1 MDENQ
6 YTDKSIDEIVNEQKQ
21 VQTDEEIEVQTPEVE
36 IADDELTPEDLELM
50 SMQKKHEV
58 MERNLTWEIRKL
70 EKDKVILE
78 NENLRLDREVKS
90 LKNEISR
97 FRTPPLVLAT
107 VSELLG
113 NNEAVVKSSTG
124 PSFLL
129 KYSDKDANKMEI
141 GSRVSLNQQ
150 TFSIVDVI
158 TSEKDPLVSGMEIEE
173 KPDVTYE
180 NIGGLEDQIRET
192 IETVEL
198 PLKNPEIFEKVGIT
212 PPKGVLFYGSPG
224 TGKTLLAKA
233 VANETNATFI
243 KIVASEFVKKYIGEG
258 SRLVRGVFELAKEKA
273 PAIIFIDEIDAIAG
287 KRLQSS
293 TSGDREVQRT
303 LMQLLAEM
311 DGFES
316 RGDIGI
322 IAATNRP
329 DILDPALL
337 RPGRFDRI
345 IEVPVPDEE
354 GKYEILKIHTKNMS
368 LTADVD
374 LQDIAR
380 KAKNASGAD
389 LKAICTEAGMFAI
402 RDGNTEVSQE
412 NFNQAIEKVLNKHNK
427 QQAEETVMFV

>member
-1 MDENQ
+1 MDENEFN
-6 YTDKSIDEIVNEQKQ
+6 TDKTIENLINEEPKEPSILDEDFLIDEMPQQ
-21 VQTDEEIEVQTPEVE
+21 DS
-36 IADDELTPEDLELM
+36 ELSD
-50 SMQKKHEV
+50 MQKKFDV

-70 EKDKVILE
+70 EKDKVLLE

-97 FRTPPLVLAT
+97 YRAPPLVIAT
-107 VSELLG
+107 VTEILG

-124 PSFLL
+124 PSFLIR
-129 KYSDKDANKMEI
+129 YSDKDAKKMEI
-141 GSRVSLNQQ
+141 DARVALNQQ
-150 TFSIVDVI
+150 TFAIVDVI
-158 TSEKDPLVSGMEIEE
+158 SSEKDPNVAGMEVDE
-173 KPDVTYE
+173 KPDISYDS
-180 NIGGLEDQIRET
+180 IGGLSEQVKET

-198 PLKNPEIFEKVGIT
+198 PLKNPEIFKDVGIT
-212 PPKGVLFYGSPG
+212 PPKGVLFYGPPG

-233 VANETNATFI
+233 VAKETNATFI

-258 SRLVRGVFELAKEKA
+258 SRLVREVFQLAKEKA
-273 PAIIFIDEIDAIAG
+273 PSIIFIDEIDAIAG

-316 RGDIGI
+316 RGNIGI

-345 IEVPVPDEE
+345 IEVPVPDDE
-354 GKYEILKIHTKNMS
+354 GKVEILKIHTKNMS
-368 LTADVD
+368 LEANVN
-374 LQDIAR
+374 LKEIAL
-380 KAKNASGAD
+380 KAKGASGAD

-402 RDGNTEVSQE
+402 REERSKISVDD
-412 NFNQAIEKVLNKHNK
+412 FNEAVEKIMNKTSK
-427 QQAEETVMFV
+427 QQEKQETVMFV